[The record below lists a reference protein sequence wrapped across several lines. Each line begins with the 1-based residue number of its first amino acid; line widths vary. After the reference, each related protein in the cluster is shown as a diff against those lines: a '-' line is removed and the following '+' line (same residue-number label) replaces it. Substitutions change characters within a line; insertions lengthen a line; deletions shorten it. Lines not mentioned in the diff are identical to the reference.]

1 MSFSL
6 LVPEIYYVELL
17 STWHRAFEMCK
28 DRGKLLLSEHVDHPA
43 FTKAMVAKM
52 KPGDFAW
59 TNGKQINISFDYG
72 KTIESSLFLHRCYY
86 NK

>member
-6 LVPEIYYVELL
+6 LVPEIHYVELL
-17 STWHRAFEMCK
+17 SPWHRALEMCK
-28 DRGKLLLSEHVDHPA
+28 NGGKLLLSEHVDHPA
-43 FTKAMVAKM
+43 FTQTMVAKM

-59 TNGKQINISFDYG
+59 TNGKQINISFAYG
-72 KTIESSLFLHRCYY
+72 WTLESCQFLYSCYY